1 MPHII
6 VNYSANLIDLDELQ
20 LLEQINSTL
29 LDSKQFVEQDIK
41 SRIFKDQSFLIGI
54 NLPLEAYIHLKLY
67 LLSGRTAEQK
77 KQLGEVLLQALKIKK
92 YLQSDSDFKTQ
103 ICVEVVDIDKDNY
116 FKAGFQMTS

>member
-6 VNYSANLIDLDELQ
+6 VNYSANLIDLDEVQ
-20 LLEQINSTL
+20 LLERINSTL

-77 KQLGEVLLQALKIKK
+77 KQLGEALLQALKIKK
-92 YLQSDSDFKTQ
+92 YLQPESDCKTQ
-103 ICVEVVDIDKDNY
+103 ICV
-116 FKAGFQMTS
+116 

>member
-6 VNYSANLIDLDELQ
+6 VNYSANLIDLDEVQ

-77 KQLGEVLLQALKIKK
+77 KQLGEALLQALKIKK
-92 YLQSDSDFKTQ
+92 YLLSESDFKTQ
-103 ICVEVVDIDKDNY
+103 ICVEVIDIDKDNY
-116 FKAGFQMTS
+116 FKDVI

>member
-6 VNYSANLIDLDELQ
+6 VNYSANLIDLDEVQ

-77 KQLGEVLLQALKIKK
+77 KQLGEALLQALKIKK
-92 YLQSDSDFKTQ
+92 YLQSESDFKTQ
-103 ICVEVVDIDKDNY
+103 ICVEVIDIDKDNY
-116 FKAGFQMTS
+116 FKDVA

>member
-6 VNYSANLIDLDELQ
+6 VNYSANLIDLDEIQ

-54 NLPLEAYIHLKLY
+54 NLPLEAYIYLKLY
-67 LLSGRTAEQK
+67 LLSGRSEAQKKSLGELLLNTLEQK
-77 KQLGEVLLQALKIKK
+77 NYLKSKIDLKIQ
-92 YLQSDSDFKTQ
+92 L
-103 ICVEVVDIDKDNY
+103 CVEVIDMPRENY
-116 FKAGFQMTS
+116 FKSTV

>member
-92 YLQSDSDFKTQ
+92 YLQSDSDFK
-103 ICVEVVDIDKDNY
+103 
-116 FKAGFQMTS
+116 